1 MSFLIIEAAL
11 LCTYDNQDNF
21 EFERVVELSQYLL
34 SMSTRVDHRPWAM
47 SVSAHQFI
55 YYME

>member
-1 MSFLIIEAAL
+1 MKAAL
-11 LCTYDNQDNF
+11 VCTYDNQDNF
-21 EFERVVELSQYLL
+21 EFERVLELSQFLP
-34 SMSTRVDHRPWAM
+34 SMSTRVDHWPSAM